1 MRTSI
6 CKVVPA
12 AFKAVSALDATHAP
26 AYGYAI
32 KTAQQLVDPEHPAA
46 EVQVYVGVVEILF
59 YNLLIKI
66 QIFLRI
72 NFSNN
77 C

>member
-1 MRTSI
+1 M
-6 CKVVPA
+6 VPA

-46 EVQVYVGVVEILF
+46 EVKFMLV
-59 YNLLIKI
+59 LLT
-66 QIFLRI
+66 
-72 NFSNN
+72 FSFIIY
-77 C
+77 